1 MKALTEELIKKELQ
15 NVADWIYNDNAIEKK
30 LVFKNFMEALAF
42 IVKVGVL
49 SEKRN
54 HHPELYNV
62 YNKVTIR
69 LTTHDVNGVTM
80 KDFDLAKAINEL

>member
-1 MKALTEELIKKELQ
+1 MKALTEELIKNELQ
-15 NVADWIYNDNAIEKK
+15 NVADWFYNDNAIEKK

-69 LTTHDVNGVTM
+69 LTTHDANGVSM

>member
-1 MKALTEELIKKELQ
+1 MEALTEESIKIELQ
-15 NVADWIYNDNAIEKK
+15 NVADWFYNDNVIEKK
-30 LVFKNFMEALAF
+30 YMFKNFMEALAF

-69 LTTHDVNGVTM
+69 LTTHDANGVTM

>member
-69 LTTHDVNGVTM
+69 LTTHDINGVTM

>member
-1 MKALTEELIKKELQ
+1 MKALTEELIKNELQ

-69 LTTHDVNGVTM
+69 LTTHDANGVSM

>member
-1 MKALTEELIKKELQ
+1 MEALTEESIKIELQ
-15 NVADWIYNDNAIEKK
+15 NVADWFYNDNVIEIKYM
-30 LVFKNFMEALAF
+30 FKNFMEALAF

-69 LTTHDVNGVTM
+69 LTTHDANGVTM

>member
-1 MKALTEELIKKELQ
+1 MKALTEELIKNELQ
-15 NVADWIYNDNAIEKK
+15 NVADWFYNDNAIEKK

-69 LTTHDVNGVTM
+69 LTTHDANGVTM